1 MLTVATPVKVRYPSR
16 PGSARKKCPPFVIGN
31 GTLGVCGTLV
41 LGHPGGAASLAARLA
56 ALFLCFSSSHRRYS
70 VNEHFK
76 HDLRGNGLLI
86 VFPITLWDLLEER
99 DDEIE
104 DSSPK

>member
-1 MLTVATPVKVRYPSR
+1 VFLVQPSTV
-16 PGSARKKCPPFVIGN
+16 
-31 GTLGVCGTLV
+31 
-41 LGHPGGAASLAARLA
+41 
-56 ALFLCFSSSHRRYS
+56 FL
-70 VNEHFK
+70 NEHFK

>member
-1 MLTVATPVKVRYPSR
+1 MVYLN
-16 PGSARKKCPPFVIGN
+16 GPF
-31 GTLGVCGTLV
+31 
-41 LGHPGGAASLAARLA
+41 R
-56 ALFLCFSSSHRRYS
+56 
-70 VNEHFK
+70 

-86 VFPITLWDLLEER
+86 VFPVTLGDLVELR